1 MLEFRAHIGR
11 RGFQQRRQDYC
22 DLYETFRSSPGHQRL
37 WRSREARDFLRRL
50 LVARPEDRPTAEE
63 ALAHPWLVRHQPD
76 PVPIDQA
83 LLQSFAGFTEAPQMH
98 RSCLYALAGKGF
110 LEELDADMVGYAFS
124 QADSDNDGKV
134 CLEDLVA
141 SQESRWWWSSQK
153 VDMAAFFKAADQDG
167 KGYLGYTDF
176 LAACLFEIHST
187 FDGSLV
193 NSTFDVL
200 DHDRNGLLKA
210 EDVRPAFRRYPEGL
224 PKYCP
229 FRRDEWQSCVF
240 REAEEESAQASSEG
254 SEAPGFLERIFGGL
268 FCRLNDAESS
278 EPADDAEAPFQKKVD
293 ELKSSTAC
301 RLPATVPAANMVLA
315 ARALAPQDPPM
326 LQAGRSFQL
335 KPPKGLSVNT
345 GTSFSTAST
354 FASLSS
360 GPQQLAPAR
369 SSYYVWH

>member
-1 MLEFRAHIGR
+1 MRARKAASEPGPTNCRGGPARAIGALQEGSCFYLT
-11 RGFQQRRQDYC
+11 RGR
-22 DLYETFRSSPGHQRL
+22 
-37 WRSREARDFLRRL
+37 
-50 LVARPEDRPTAEE
+50 

-83 LLQSFAGFTEAPQMH
+83 LLQSFAGFTEALRGIRGSKLPDAEAPQMH

-110 LEELDADMVGYAFS
+110 LEEPRLDADMVGYAFS

-141 SQESRWWWSSQK
+141 SQAGGNWDGEPMVVEQPEGR
-153 VDMAAFFKAADQDG
+153 DLDADG